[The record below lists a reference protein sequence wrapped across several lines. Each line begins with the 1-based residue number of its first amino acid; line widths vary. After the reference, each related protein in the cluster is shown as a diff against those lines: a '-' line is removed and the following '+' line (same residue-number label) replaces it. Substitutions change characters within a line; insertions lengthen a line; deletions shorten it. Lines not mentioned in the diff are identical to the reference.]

1 MSARE
6 ESLLQ
11 PRKAT
16 EINPDEWAE
25 FKIKKVTVNSKK
37 TGAIVSLLSAHQN
50 SPVRVCGKLEAVDDD
65 LRHLGRRPKS
75 QNSSSFLIADSS
87 TRQEVPRES
96 H

>member
-16 EINPDEWAE
+16 EVSPDDWAE
-25 FKIKKVTVNSKK
+25 FKIKKVTVTSQK

-50 SPVRVCGKLEAVDDD
+50 NPVKVCGKLEAVDED
-65 LRHLGRRPKS
+65 LRHLGRR
-75 QNSSSFLIADSS
+75 SSSRNIFKSLIAGSS
-87 TRQEVPRES
+87 TRQEVPR
-96 H
+96 